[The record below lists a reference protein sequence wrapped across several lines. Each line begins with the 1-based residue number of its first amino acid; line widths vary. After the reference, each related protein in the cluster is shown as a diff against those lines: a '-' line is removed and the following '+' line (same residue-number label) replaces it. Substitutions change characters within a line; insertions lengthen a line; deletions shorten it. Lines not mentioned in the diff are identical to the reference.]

1 MSPRALTLLLLACG
15 APPLAPVE
23 RPSEAPPSAIT
34 TTNPPTIAVGEAFA
48 CAIDAEQ
55 RRRATRAV
63 AALSNDA
70 QECAMLL
77 DMLGLHPAEG
87 RTERPAG

>member
-1 MSPRALTLLLLACG
+1 MSATKERLSEVVLRA
-15 APPLAPVE
+15 
-23 RPSEAPPSAIT
+23 
-34 TTNPPTIAVGEAFA
+34 GE
-48 CAIDAEQ
+48 AIDAEQ

>member
-1 MSPRALTLLLLACG
+1 MSATKERHSDVVLRA
-15 APPLAPVE
+15 
-23 RPSEAPPSAIT
+23 
-34 TTNPPTIAVGEAFA
+34 GE
-48 CAIDAEQ
+48 AIDAEQ

>member
-1 MSPRALTLLLLACG
+1 MSATKERLSDVVLRA
-15 APPLAPVE
+15 
-23 RPSEAPPSAIT
+23 
-34 TTNPPTIAVGEAFA
+34 GE
-48 CAIDAEQ
+48 AIDAEQ